1 MAWLFD
7 WLPCYPARSFP
18 PSLPLAHPSPFSS
31 MCVEY
36 RRGRRLAAPA
46 APPRPPPSVRRQQCY
61 VRSPG
66 PVPSAPRTVAPT
78 TGRGRPRPSSRPT
91 ATVSPSVWLPCDQR
105 SGAVVL
111 SRQPHSVA
119 FRWPAS
125 KPPSL
130 LPPSMP
136 PYNTAQV
143 FLGSLLI
150 ELKFL
155 EGFTFSFVGRFNCV
169 LNVVPSHYDKEILSD

>member
-1 MAWLFD
+1 MVTRLATVLSRSIPVPPSGPSIPI
-7 WLPCYPARSFP
+7 LQYVCRVQARSEARS
-18 PSLPLAHPSPFSS
+18 PS
-31 MCVEY
+31 
-36 RRGRRLAAPA
+36 RAAA
-46 APPRPPPSVRRQQCY
+46 ATAAPSVRRQQCY

-143 FLGSLLI
+143 FLGSLLRASNSSF
-150 ELKFL
+150 LKD
-155 EGFTFSFVGRFNCV
+155 SRF
-169 LNVVPSHYDKEILSD
+169 PS